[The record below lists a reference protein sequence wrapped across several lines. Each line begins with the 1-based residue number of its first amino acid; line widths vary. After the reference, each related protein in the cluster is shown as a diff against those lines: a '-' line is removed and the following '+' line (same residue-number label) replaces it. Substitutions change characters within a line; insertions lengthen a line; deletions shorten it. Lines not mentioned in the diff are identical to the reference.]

1 MKVAIS
7 VPDRIHRAADRVARR
22 LRVPR
27 SQLYVRAMA
36 SFLATVSEDDITRR
50 LDEVYVGGAS
60 IPDPFLAASARASLR
75 RSR

>member
-7 VPDRIHRAADRVARR
+7 VPDRIHHAADRAARR

-27 SQLYVRAMA
+27 SRLYVKAMA
-36 SFLATVSEDDITRR
+36 AYLTKVSEDDITRQ
-50 LDEVYVGGAS
+50 LDEVYADATGPA
-60 IPDPFLAASARASLR
+60 DPFLTASARATLR